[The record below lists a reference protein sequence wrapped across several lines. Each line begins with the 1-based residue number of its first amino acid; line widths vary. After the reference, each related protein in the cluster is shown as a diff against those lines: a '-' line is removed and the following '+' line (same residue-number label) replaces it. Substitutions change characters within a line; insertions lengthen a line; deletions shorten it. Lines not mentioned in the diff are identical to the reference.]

1 MLKLLEDIC
10 VSQGNSQQTKDSDGD
25 RVTQGL
31 GTVWSLILARP
42 PLRQDCL
49 DIALK
54 VCIFFSFLTGRSYH
68 KSFWVINFFFDI
80 FSHSNVTKR
89 VRQLE
94 LNLLLL
100 FTLEAFW
107 WCVYGSYFCLYVCC
121 NPRLNIFMADMFT
134 YFCELRTMLIWVY
147 YVSMF
152 TYHVS
157 CIMNLQCA
165 IHSQDEVRGK
175 AVRLVCR
182 IIASMLMFC

>member
-107 WCVYGSYFCLYVCC
+107 WCVYGKLLLSVCLLQSKIKHIYGWYVYLFLWIKD
-121 NPRLNIFMADMFT
+121 NVDMVLL
-134 YFCELRTMLIWVY
+134 CVY
-147 YVSMF
+147 V
-152 TYHVS
+152 HLS
-157 CIMNLQCA
+157 CFLYYEFAVC
-165 IHSQDEVRGK
+165 HSLSRWSQGK
-175 AVRLVCR
+175 G
-182 IIASMLMFC
+182 S